1 MKNLFLLKWINLNNK
16 IMLINLKCEIQ
27 ELFGGSLIDID
38 FNKINIYVGQ
48 NGTGKTVLL
57 KLAWLGTYIT
67 SNKILEERGF
77 LPQNSIQEDFVNH
90 TISKVFDEVDFNGK
104 MVFTFEN
111 NLTTTL
117 IFEKGIC
124 IDITFSNLT
133 KENKVTNILFMSKEL
148 RLFTE
153 LVRYL
158 KLRKRVNGTERIMS
172 PDAFEEI
179 LDDYKIYDA
188 LAVEHLLQNLPLEFS
203 EEVSKVLVEN
213 YDFKKNPT
221 RLEVNL
227 ETCSFLLEYSD
238 NTTENV
244 LKLGAGHQSILNMFA
259 MNSIQNK

>member
-1 MKNLFLLKWINLNNK
+1 
-16 IMLINLKCEIQ
+16 MLINLKCEIH
-27 ELFGGSLIDID
+27 ELFGGGKIDID
-38 FNKINIYVGQ
+38 FNKINIYIGH

-57 KLAWLGTYIT
+57 KLAWFGTYIT
-67 SNKILEERGF
+67 SNKILEARGF

-90 TISKVFDEVDFNGK
+90 TISKVFEDVDFNGK
-104 MVFTFEN
+104 MVFNFEN

-172 PDAFEEI
+172 PTAFEEI
-179 LDDYKIYDA
+179 LDDYKIYHQIK
-188 LAVEHLLQNLPLEFS
+188 EKLESTLKSSVVKFYVDRELS
-203 EEVSKVLVEN
+203 EVHGILREYWEFLWNDESISYAGIDVGKGKTIPFEN
-213 YDFKKNPT
+213 IE
-221 RLEVNL
+221 RLDDIESL
-227 ETCSFLLEYSD
+227 
-238 NTTENV
+238 
-244 LKLGAGHQSILNMFA
+244 
-259 MNSIQNK
+259 

>member
-1 MKNLFLLKWINLNNK
+1 
-16 IMLINLKCEIQ
+16 MLINLKCEIQ
-27 ELFGGSLIDID
+27 ELFGGSLIDIN

-57 KLAWLGTYIT
+57 KLAWFGTYIT

-90 TISKVFDEVDFNGK
+90 TISKVFEEVDFNGK
-104 MVFTFEN
+104 MVFNFEN
-111 NLTTTL
+111 NLTTTV

-179 LDDYKIYDA
+179 LNDYKIYDA

-221 RLEVNL
+221 RLEVDL

-259 MNSIQNK
+259 MNSIQTK

>member
-1 MKNLFLLKWINLNNK
+1 
-16 IMLINLKCEIQ
+16 MLTNIKCEIQ
-27 ELFGGSLIDID
+27 ELFGGGKIDID

-57 KLAWLGTYIT
+57 KLAWFGTYIT

-90 TISKVFDEVDFNGK
+90 TISKVFEEVDFNGK
-104 MVFTFEN
+104 MVFNFEN
-111 NLTTTL
+111 NLTTTV

-179 LDDYKIYDA
+179 LNDYKIYDA

-221 RLEVNL
+221 RLEVDL
-227 ETCSFLLEYSD
+227 ETCNFLLEYSD

-244 LKLGAGHQSILNMFA
+244 LRLGAGHQSILNMFA

>member
-1 MKNLFLLKWINLNNK
+1 
-16 IMLINLKCEIQ
+16 MLINLKCEIQ
-27 ELFGGSLIDID
+27 ELFGGGKINID
-38 FNKINIYVGQ
+38 FNKINLYVGK

-57 KLAWLGTYIT
+57 KLAWFGTYIT

-90 TISKVFDEVDFNGK
+90 TISKVFEEVDFNGK
-104 MVFTFEN
+104 MVFNFEN
-111 NLTTTL
+111 NLTTTV

-148 RLFTE
+148 KLFTE

-179 LDDYKIYDA
+179 LNDYKIYDA

-221 RLEVNL
+221 RLEVDL

-244 LKLGAGHQSILNMFA
+244 LKLSAGHQSILNMFA
-259 MNSIQNK
+259 MNSIQTK

>member
-1 MKNLFLLKWINLNNK
+1 
-16 IMLINLKCEIQ
+16 MLTNIKCEIQ
-27 ELFGGSLIDID
+27 ELFGGGKIDID

-57 KLAWLGTYIT
+57 KLAWFGTYIT

-133 KENKVTNILFMSKEL
+133 KENRVTNILFMSKEL

-172 PDAFEEI
+172 PAAFEEI
-179 LDDYKIYDA
+179 LNDYKIYDA
-188 LAVEHLLQNLPLEFS
+188 LAVAHLLQNLRLEFS
-203 EEVSKVLVEN
+203 EMISKVLVEN
-213 YDFKKNPT
+213 YYFKKNPT
-221 RLEVNL
+221 RLEVDL

-244 LKLGAGHQSILNMFA
+244 LRLGAGHQSILNMFA

>member
-1 MKNLFLLKWINLNNK
+1 
-16 IMLINLKCEIQ
+16 MLINLKCEIQ

-57 KLAWLGTYIT
+57 KLAWFGTYIT

-90 TISKVFDEVDFNGK
+90 TISKVFEDVDFNGK
-104 MVFTFEN
+104 MVFNFEN

-124 IDITFSNLT
+124 IDITYSNLT

-179 LDDYKIYDA
+179 LNDYKIYDA

-259 MNSIQNK
+259 MNSIQTK

>member
-1 MKNLFLLKWINLNNK
+1 
-16 IMLINLKCEIQ
+16 MLINLKCEIQ
-27 ELFGGSLIDID
+27 ELFGGGKIDIG
-38 FNKINIYVGQ
+38 FNKINTYVGK

-90 TISKVFDEVDFNGK
+90 TISKVFEEVDFNGK
-104 MVFTFEN
+104 MVFNFEN
-111 NLTTTL
+111 NLTTTV

-179 LDDYKIYDA
+179 LNDYKIYDA

-221 RLEVNL
+221 RLEVDL

-259 MNSIQNK
+259 MNSIQTK

>member
-1 MKNLFLLKWINLNNK
+1 
-16 IMLINLKCEIQ
+16 MLINIKCEIQ

-57 KLAWLGTYIT
+57 KLAWFGTYIT

-90 TISKVFDEVDFNGK
+90 TISKVFEEVDFNGK

-172 PDAFEEI
+172 PAAFEEI
-179 LDDYKIYDA
+179 LNDYKIYDA
-188 LAVEHLLQNLPLEFS
+188 LVVEQLLQNLPLEFS
-203 EEVSKVLVEN
+203 EEVSKTLVDVYN
-213 YDFKKNPT
+213 FKDSPT
-221 RLEVNL
+221 KLEVDL

-259 MNSIQNK
+259 MNSIQTK

>member
-1 MKNLFLLKWINLNNK
+1 
-16 IMLINLKCEIQ
+16 MLINLKCEIQ

-57 KLAWLGTYIT
+57 KLAWFGTYIT

-90 TISKVFDEVDFNGK
+90 TISKVFEDVDFNGK
-104 MVFTFEN
+104 MVFNFEN
-111 NLTTTL
+111 NLTTTV

-179 LDDYKIYDA
+179 LNDYKIYDA

-221 RLEVNL
+221 RLEVDL

-259 MNSIQNK
+259 MNSIQTK

>member
-1 MKNLFLLKWINLNNK
+1 
-16 IMLINLKCEIQ
+16 MLINLKCEIQ

-57 KLAWLGTYIT
+57 KLAWFGTYIT

-90 TISKVFDEVDFNGK
+90 TISKVFEDVDFNGK
-104 MVFTFEN
+104 MVFNFEN

-124 IDITFSNLT
+124 IDITYSNLT

-179 LDDYKIYDA
+179 LNDYKIYDA

-221 RLEVNL
+221 RLEVDL
-227 ETCSFLLEYSD
+227 ETCSFLLKYSD

>member
-1 MKNLFLLKWINLNNK
+1 
-16 IMLINLKCEIQ
+16 MLINLKCEIQ
-27 ELFGGSLIDID
+27 ELFGGGKIDID
-38 FNKINIYVGQ
+38 FNKINTYVGK

-57 KLAWLGTYIT
+57 KLAWFGTYIT

-90 TISKVFDEVDFNGK
+90 TISKVFEDVDFNGK
-104 MVFTFEN
+104 MVFNFEN

-124 IDITFSNLT
+124 IDITYSNLT

-179 LDDYKIYDA
+179 LNDYKIYDS
-188 LAVEHLLQNLPLEFS
+188 LVVEQLLQNLPLEFS
-203 EEVSKVLVEN
+203 EMISKVLVEN

-259 MNSIQNK
+259 MNSIQTK

>member
-1 MKNLFLLKWINLNNK
+1 
-16 IMLINLKCEIQ
+16 MLINIKCEIQ
-27 ELFGGSLIDID
+27 ELFGGSKIDID

-57 KLAWLGTYIT
+57 KLAWFGTYIT
-67 SNKILEERGF
+67 SNKILEEKGF

-90 TISKVFDEVDFNGK
+90 TISKVFEEVDFNGK

-172 PDAFEEI
+172 PAAFEEI
-179 LDDYKIYDA
+179 LNDYKIYDA
-188 LAVEHLLQNLPLEFS
+188 LVVEQLLQNLPLEFS
-203 EEVSKVLVEN
+203 EEVSKTLVDVYN
-213 YDFKKNPT
+213 FKDSPT
-221 RLEVNL
+221 KLEVDL

-259 MNSIQNK
+259 MNSIQTK

>member
-1 MKNLFLLKWINLNNK
+1 
-16 IMLINLKCEIQ
+16 MLINLKCEIQ

-57 KLAWLGTYIT
+57 KLAWFGTYIT

-90 TISKVFDEVDFNGK
+90 TISKVFEEVDFNGK
-104 MVFTFEN
+104 MVFNFEN

-172 PDAFEEI
+172 PAAFEEI
-179 LDDYKIYDA
+179 LNDYKIYDA

-203 EEVSKVLVEN
+203 EMISKVLVEN
-213 YDFKKNPT
+213 YDFKNNPT
-221 RLEVNL
+221 RLEVDL
-227 ETCSFLLEYSD
+227 ETCNFLLEYSD

>member
-1 MKNLFLLKWINLNNK
+1 
-16 IMLINLKCEIQ
+16 MLINIKCEIQ
-27 ELFGGSLIDID
+27 ELFGGSKIDID

-57 KLAWLGTYIT
+57 KLAWFGTYIT
-67 SNKILEERGF
+67 SNKILEERG
-77 LPQNSIQEDFVNH
+77 LIPQNSIQEDFINH
-90 TISKVFDEVDFNGK
+90 TITKVFDEVDFNGR
-104 MVFTFEN
+104 MIFTFGDD
-111 NLTTTL
+111 LITTMV
-117 IFEKGIC
+117 FEKGIC
-124 IDITFSNLT
+124 IDVTFSNLT
-133 KENKVTNILFMSKEL
+133 EKSKVINILFMSKEL

-158 KLRKRVNGTERIMS
+158 KLRKRINGINKIIS
-172 PDAFEEI
+172 PTAFEEI

-203 EEVSKVLVEN
+203 EMISKVLVEN

-259 MNSIQNK
+259 MNSIQTK

>member
-1 MKNLFLLKWINLNNK
+1 
-16 IMLINLKCEIQ
+16 MLINLKCEIQ
-27 ELFGGSLIDID
+27 ELFGGSKIDID

-57 KLAWLGTYIT
+57 KLAWFGTYIT

-90 TISKVFDEVDFNGK
+90 TISKVFEEVDFNGK
-104 MVFTFEN
+104 MVFNFEN
-111 NLTTTL
+111 NLTTTV

-179 LDDYKIYDA
+179 LNDYKIYDA

-221 RLEVNL
+221 RLEVDL

-259 MNSIQNK
+259 MNSIQTK

>member
-1 MKNLFLLKWINLNNK
+1 
-16 IMLINLKCEIQ
+16 MLINLKCEIQ
-27 ELFGGSLIDID
+27 ELFGGGKIDID

-57 KLAWLGTYIT
+57 KLAWFGTYIT

-90 TISKVFDEVDFNGK
+90 TISKVFEEVDFNGK
-104 MVFTFEN
+104 MVFNFEN
-111 NLTTTL
+111 NLTTTV

-172 PDAFEEI
+172 PAAFEEI
-179 LDDYKIYDA
+179 LNDYKIYDA

-203 EEVSKVLVEN
+203 EMISKVLVEN

-238 NTTENV
+238 NTIENV

-259 MNSIQNK
+259 MNSIQTK

>member
-1 MKNLFLLKWINLNNK
+1 
-16 IMLINLKCEIQ
+16 MLINLKCEIQ
-27 ELFGGSLIDID
+27 ELFGGGKIDID

-57 KLAWLGTYIT
+57 KLAWFGTYIT

-90 TISKVFDEVDFNGK
+90 TISKVFEEVDFNGK
-104 MVFTFEN
+104 MVFNFEN
-111 NLTTTL
+111 NLTTTV

-172 PDAFEEI
+172 PAAFEEI
-179 LDDYKIYDA
+179 LNDYKIYDA

-203 EEVSKVLVEN
+203 EMISKVLVEN

-221 RLEVNL
+221 RLEVDL

-259 MNSIQNK
+259 MNSIQTK

>member
-1 MKNLFLLKWINLNNK
+1 
-16 IMLINLKCEIQ
+16 MLINLKCEIQ
-27 ELFGGSLIDID
+27 ELFGGSKIDID
-38 FNKINIYVGQ
+38 FNKLNIYVGQ

-57 KLAWLGTYIT
+57 KLAWFGTYIT

-90 TISKVFDEVDFNGK
+90 TISKVFEEVDFNGK
-104 MVFTFEN
+104 MVFNFEN
-111 NLTTTL
+111 NLTTTV

-172 PDAFEEI
+172 PAAFEEI
-179 LDDYKIYDA
+179 LNDYKIYDA

-203 EEVSKVLVEN
+203 EMISKVLVEN

-238 NTTENV
+238 NTIENV

-259 MNSIQNK
+259 MNSIQTK

>member
-1 MKNLFLLKWINLNNK
+1 
-16 IMLINLKCEIQ
+16 MLINIKCEIQ
-27 ELFGGSLIDID
+27 ELFGGSKIDID
-38 FNKINIYVGQ
+38 INKINIYVGQ
-48 NGTGKTVLL
+48 NGTGKTILL
-57 KLAWLGTYIT
+57 KLAWFGTYIT

-77 LPQNSIQEDFVNH
+77 LPQNSIQENFVNH

-158 KLRKRVNGTERIMS
+158 KLRKKVNGIERIIS
-172 PDAFEEI
+172 PTAFVEI
-179 LDDYKIYDA
+179 LNDYKIYDA
-188 LAVEHLLQNLPLEFS
+188 LAVESLLQNLPLEFS

-213 YDFKKNPT
+213 FDFKNTPKK
-221 RLEVNL
+221 LEVDL
-227 ETCSFLLEYSD
+227 ETCKFLLEYSD
-238 NTTENV
+238 GTVENV
-244 LKLGAGHQSILNMFA
+244 LKLGAGHQSILNMFT
-259 MNSIQNK
+259 MNFIQNKQF

>member
-1 MKNLFLLKWINLNNK
+1 
-16 IMLINLKCEIQ
+16 MLINIKCKIQ
-27 ELFGGSLIDID
+27 ELFGGSKIDID

-57 KLAWLGTYIT
+57 KLAWFGTYIT

-133 KENKVTNILFMSKEL
+133 KENRVTNILFMSKEL

-179 LDDYKIYDA
+179 LNDYKIYDA
-188 LAVEHLLQNLPLEFS
+188 LVVEQLLQNLPLEFS
-203 EEVSKVLVEN
+203 EEVSKTLVDVYN
-213 YDFKKNPT
+213 FKSSPT
-221 RLEVNL
+221 KLLIDL

-238 NTTENV
+238 NTIENV
-244 LKLGAGHQSILNMFA
+244 LKLGAGHQSILNIFA

>member
-1 MKNLFLLKWINLNNK
+1 
-16 IMLINLKCEIQ
+16 MLINLKCEIQ

-179 LDDYKIYDA
+179 LNDYKIYDA

-221 RLEVNL
+221 RLEVDL

>member
-1 MKNLFLLKWINLNNK
+1 
-16 IMLINLKCEIQ
+16 MLINLKCEIQ

-90 TISKVFDEVDFNGK
+90 TISKVFEEVDFNGK
-104 MVFTFEN
+104 MVFNFEN
-111 NLTTTL
+111 NLTTTV

-179 LDDYKIYDA
+179 LNDYKIYDA

-221 RLEVNL
+221 RLEVDL

-244 LKLGAGHQSILNMFA
+244 LKLGVGHQSILNMFA
-259 MNSIQNK
+259 MNSIQTK

>member
-1 MKNLFLLKWINLNNK
+1 
-16 IMLINLKCEIQ
+16 MLINLKCEIQ
-27 ELFGGSLIDID
+27 ELFGGGKIDID

-57 KLAWLGTYIT
+57 KLAWFGTYIT

-90 TISKVFDEVDFNGK
+90 TISKVFEEVDFNGK
-104 MVFTFEN
+104 MVFNFEN
-111 NLTTTL
+111 NLTTTV

-172 PDAFEEI
+172 PAAFEEI
-179 LDDYKIYDA
+179 LNDYKIYDA

-259 MNSIQNK
+259 MNSIQTK

>member
-1 MKNLFLLKWINLNNK
+1 
-16 IMLINLKCEIQ
+16 MLINLKCEIQ
-27 ELFGGSLIDID
+27 ELFGGSKIDID
-38 FNKINIYVGQ
+38 FNKLNIYVGQ

-57 KLAWLGTYIT
+57 KLAWFGTYIT

-90 TISKVFDEVDFNGK
+90 TISKVFEEVDFNGK
-104 MVFTFEN
+104 MVFNFEN
-111 NLTTTL
+111 NLTTTV

-172 PDAFEEI
+172 PAAFEEI
-179 LDDYKIYDA
+179 LNDYKIYDA
-188 LAVEHLLQNLPLEFS
+188 LTVEHLLQNLPLEFS
-203 EEVSKVLVEN
+203 EMISKVLVEN

-238 NTTENV
+238 NTIENV
-244 LKLGAGHQSILNMFA
+244 LKLSTGHQSILNMFA
-259 MNSIQNK
+259 MNSIQTK

>member
-1 MKNLFLLKWINLNNK
+1 
-16 IMLINLKCEIQ
+16 MLINLKCEIQ
-27 ELFGGSLIDID
+27 ELFGGGKIDID
-38 FNKINIYVGQ
+38 FNKINTYVGK

-57 KLAWLGTYIT
+57 KLAWFGTYIT

-90 TISKVFDEVDFNGK
+90 TISKVFEDVDFNGK
-104 MVFTFEN
+104 MVFNFEN

-179 LDDYKIYDA
+179 LNDYKIYDA

-259 MNSIQNK
+259 MNSIQTK

>member
-1 MKNLFLLKWINLNNK
+1 
-16 IMLINLKCEIQ
+16 MLINLKCEIQ

-57 KLAWLGTYIT
+57 KLAWFGTYIT

-90 TISKVFDEVDFNGK
+90 TISKVFEDVDFNGK
-104 MVFTFEN
+104 MVFNFEN
-111 NLTTTL
+111 NLTTTV

-179 LDDYKIYDA
+179 LNDYKIYDA
-188 LAVEHLLQNLPLEFS
+188 LPVEHLLQNLPLEFS

-221 RLEVNL
+221 RLEVDL

-244 LKLGAGHQSILNMFA
+244 LKLSAGHQSILNMFA
-259 MNSIQNK
+259 MNSIQTK

>member
-90 TISKVFDEVDFNGK
+90 TISKVFEEVDFNGK
-104 MVFTFEN
+104 MVFNFEN

-172 PDAFEEI
+172 PAAFEEI
-179 LDDYKIYDA
+179 LNDYKIYDA

-203 EEVSKVLVEN
+203 EMISKVLVEN

-238 NTTENV
+238 NTIENV

-259 MNSIQNK
+259 MNSIQTK

>member
-1 MKNLFLLKWINLNNK
+1 
-16 IMLINLKCEIQ
+16 MLINLKCEIQ

>member
-1 MKNLFLLKWINLNNK
+1 
-16 IMLINLKCEIQ
+16 MLINLKCEIQ
-27 ELFGGSLIDID
+27 ELFGGGKIDID

-48 NGTGKTVLL
+48 NGTGKSVLL
-57 KLAWLGTYIT
+57 KLAWFGTYIT

-77 LPQNSIQEDFVNH
+77 LPQNCIQEDFVNH

-104 MVFTFEN
+104 MVFNFEN
-111 NLTTTL
+111 NLTTKKKKK
-117 IFEKGIC
+117 KGIC

-158 KLRKRVNGTERIMS
+158 KLRKRVNGSERIIS
-172 PDAFEEI
+172 PTAFVEI
-179 LDDYKIYDA
+179 LNDYKIYDA
-188 LAVEHLLQNLPLEFS
+188 LAVESLLQNLPLEFS

-213 YDFKKNPT
+213 YDFKNTPT
-221 RLEVNL
+221 RLEVDL
-227 ETCSFLLEYSD
+227 ETCKFLLEYSD
-238 NTTENV
+238 GTVENV

-259 MNSIQNK
+259 MNFIQNKQF

>member
-1 MKNLFLLKWINLNNK
+1 
-16 IMLINLKCEIQ
+16 MLINLKCEIQ

-57 KLAWLGTYIT
+57 KLAWFGTYIT

-90 TISKVFDEVDFNGK
+90 TISKVFEDVDFNGK
-104 MVFTFEN
+104 MVFNFEN
-111 NLTTTL
+111 NLTITV
-117 IFEKGIC
+117 IFEKSIC

-172 PDAFEEI
+172 PAAFEEI
-179 LDDYKIYDA
+179 LNDYKIYDA

-259 MNSIQNK
+259 MNSIQTK

>member
-1 MKNLFLLKWINLNNK
+1 
-16 IMLINLKCEIQ
+16 MLINLKCEIQ

-57 KLAWLGTYIT
+57 KLAWFGTYIT

-90 TISKVFDEVDFNGK
+90 TISKVFEDVDFNGK
-104 MVFTFEN
+104 MVFNFEN

-179 LDDYKIYDA
+179 LNDYKIYDA

-259 MNSIQNK
+259 MNSIQTK

>member
-1 MKNLFLLKWINLNNK
+1 
-16 IMLINLKCEIQ
+16 MLINLKCEIQ
-27 ELFGGSLIDID
+27 ELFGGSKIDID

-57 KLAWLGTYIT
+57 KLAWFGTYIT

-90 TISKVFDEVDFNGK
+90 TISKVFEEVDFNGK
-104 MVFTFEN
+104 MVFNFEN

-124 IDITFSNLT
+124 IDITYSNLT

-179 LDDYKIYDA
+179 LNDYKIYDA

-221 RLEVNL
+221 RLEVDL

-259 MNSIQNK
+259 MNSIQTK

>member
-1 MKNLFLLKWINLNNK
+1 
-16 IMLINLKCEIQ
+16 MLINLKCEIQ
-27 ELFGGSLIDID
+27 ELFGGGKIDID
-38 FNKINIYVGQ
+38 FNKINTYVGK

-57 KLAWLGTYIT
+57 KLAWFGTYIT

-104 MVFTFEN
+104 IVFTFEN

-179 LDDYKIYDA
+179 LNDYKIYDA

-259 MNSIQNK
+259 MNSIQTK

>member
-1 MKNLFLLKWINLNNK
+1 
-16 IMLINLKCEIQ
+16 MLINLKCEIQ
-27 ELFGGSLIDID
+27 ELFGGGKIDID
-38 FNKINIYVGQ
+38 FNKINIYIGH

-57 KLAWLGTYIT
+57 KLAWFGTYIT

-90 TISKVFDEVDFNGK
+90 TISKVFEEVDFNGK
-104 MVFTFEN
+104 MVFNFEN
-111 NLTTTL
+111 NLTTTV

-172 PDAFEEI
+172 PAAFEEI
-179 LDDYKIYDA
+179 LNDYKIYDA

-203 EEVSKVLVEN
+203 EMISKVLVEN

-238 NTTENV
+238 NTIENV

-259 MNSIQNK
+259 MNSIQTK

>member
-1 MKNLFLLKWINLNNK
+1 
-16 IMLINLKCEIQ
+16 MLTNIKCEIQ
-27 ELFGGSLIDID
+27 ELFGGGKIDID

-57 KLAWLGTYIT
+57 KLAWFGTYIT

-77 LPQNSIQEDFVNH
+77 LPQNCIQEDFVNH

-124 IDITFSNLT
+124 IDITYSNLT

-172 PDAFEEI
+172 PTAFEEI
-179 LDDYKIYDA
+179 LEDYKIYDA
-188 LAVEHLLQNLPLEFS
+188 LVAEKLINDLPLDFPEEFG
-203 EEVSKVLVEN
+203 KMLVDN
-213 YDFKKNPT
+213 YDFKSTPT
-221 RLEVNL
+221 RLSVDL
-227 ETCSFLLEYSD
+227 EACSFLLEYSD
-238 NTTENV
+238 NTVENV
-244 LKLGAGHQSILNMFA
+244 LRLGAGHQSILNMFT
-259 MNSIQNK
+259 MNLIQTQ

>member
-1 MKNLFLLKWINLNNK
+1 
-16 IMLINLKCEIQ
+16 MLINLKCEIQ
-27 ELFGGSLIDID
+27 ELFGGGKIDID
-38 FNKINIYVGQ
+38 FNKINTYVGK

-57 KLAWLGTYIT
+57 KLAWFGTYIT

-124 IDITFSNLT
+124 IDITYSNLT

-179 LDDYKIYDA
+179 LNDYKIYDA

-259 MNSIQNK
+259 MNSIQTK

>member
-1 MKNLFLLKWINLNNK
+1 
-16 IMLINLKCEIQ
+16 MLINLKCEIQ

-57 KLAWLGTYIT
+57 KLAWFGTYIT

-90 TISKVFDEVDFNGK
+90 TISKVFEEVDFNGK
-104 MVFTFEN
+104 MVFNFEN
-111 NLTTTL
+111 NLTTTV

-172 PDAFEEI
+172 PAAFEEI

-203 EEVSKVLVEN
+203 EMISKVLVEN

-221 RLEVNL
+221 RLQVDL

-259 MNSIQNK
+259 MNSIQTK